1 MSEYNT
7 YVNRNEMTFNE
18 YLAKVF
24 SIMTIGLGI
33 TTAVAFLVSH
43 FFETMLYAM
52 GDLLIIAIIVA
63 AVAEIVIAIVLGT
76 RLTKL
81 SKKTAWILFIAY
93 SVLTGISLSGIFM
106 EYTDASVWVCFGVTA
121 LMFGCMALIGHN
133 TRIDMSKFSG
143 LIRPALIAIIVGTIL
158 NALIFKSDFLSW
170 IITYV
175 GIVLFLGLIAYDMQ
189 MLRNY
194 YNAGFNNSEMAEKLM
209 IMGAFQLYL
218 DFINLFIRIL
228 SLFGKRRSD

>member
-7 YVNRNEMTFNE
+7 YTSNNEMTFNE
-18 YLAKVF
+18 YIVKVS

-33 TTAVAFLVSH
+33 TTIVAFLISH
-43 FFETMLYAM
+43 FFEAMVNAM
-52 GDLLIIAIIVA
+52 GEAILIAIILA

-76 RLTKL
+76 RLSKL
-81 SKKTAWILFIAY
+81 SKKTAWILYIAY

-106 EYTDASVWVCFGVTA
+106 AYTAASIWVCFGVTA
-121 LMFGCMALIGHN
+121 IMFASMALIGHN
-133 TRIDMSKFSG
+133 TKVDMTKFSG
-143 LIRPALIAIIVGTIL
+143 LIRPALIAIILATIL
-158 NALIFKSDFLSW
+158 NAIIFKSDFLSW

-175 GIVLFLGLIAYDMQ
+175 GIVVFLGLVAYDMQ

-228 SLFGKRRSD
+228 SLFGKRKD

>member
-7 YVNRNEMTFNE
+7 YTSNNEMTFNE

-33 TTAVAFLVSH
+33 TTVVAFLVSH
-43 FFETMLYAM
+43 FFEAMFYAL
-52 GDLLIIAIIVA
+52 GDAFLIAILVA
-63 AVAEIVIAIVLGT
+63 AVAEIIIAIVLGT

-81 SKKTAWILFIAY
+81 SKKACWILYIVY

-106 EYTDASVWVCFGVTA
+106 AYTTASVWVCFGVTA

-133 TRIDMSKFSG
+133 TKVDLTKFTS
-143 LIRPALIAIIVGTIL
+143 LIRPALIAIIVATIL

-175 GIVLFLGLIAYDMQ
+175 GIILFLGLIAYDMQ

-194 YNAGFNNSEMAEKLM
+194 YNVGFNNEEMGEKLM

-228 SLFGKRRSD
+228 SLFGKKKSD